1 MKKKLLYS
9 VLVISLLLSA
19 CTVDISQ
26 SADPTATVQAAPV
39 TAAPLQQ
46 PAKPPSSTMKIGNPS
61 LPTSQIPVTWGSL
74 HLTGTLVYMSSKETQ
89 STPIMSVQALD
100 LATGQITA
108 IFQAP
113 SGAWIDFISV
123 SPDEKQLLMAYLP
136 PRDPNATSSAAQQAL
151 YTMPTDGSQSPQILF
166 TPPSSNDQYYEPVWS
181 PDGKYIYF
189 AHVDYAAPPKVAG
202 QHYPSYEILRVTYPL
217 SGQPQKVADG
227 AYWPR
232 LSADGAR
239 LAYVT
244 LDPVDGTNKLFVAN
258 ADGSGAYQ
266 VALNG
271 LYVPQIIDAPFF
283 TPDDKSVLYSAVS
296 PTQPSQP
303 NWVDKLFGITEAYA
317 HTVPSD
323 WWSVP
328 IGGGTP
334 TQLTHIAAVGLYA
347 SLSPDKKYIASY
359 SGNGV
364 FVMNP
369 DGTGSTTI
377 VPDVGGLAGTVSWI
391 P

>member
-1 MKKKLLYS
+1 MKKNLLYWVLVVS
-9 VLVISLLLSA
+9 VLLSG
-19 CTVDISQ
+19 CSIDISQ
-26 SADPTATVQAAPV
+26 SAAPTATQTTIATSLPSVPSADQS
-39 TAAPLQQ
+39 
-46 PAKPPSSTMKIGNPS
+46 SSTIKIGNPS
-61 LPTSQIPVTWGSL
+61 LPTGQIPVTWGSL
-74 HLTGTLVYMSSKETQ
+74 NLTGKLVYMSSKQ
-89 STPIMSVQALD
+89 AQGTPIMSVQALD
-100 LATGQITA
+100 LATGQVTT

-136 PRDPNATSSAAQQAL
+136 PRDPNSASSAAQQAL
-151 YTMPTDGSQSPQILF
+151 YTLPTDGSKPPQILF
-166 TPPSSNDQYYEPVWS
+166 APPSGNDQYYEPVWS

-189 AHVDYAAPPKVAG
+189 AHVDYGAPPKVAG
-202 QHYPSYEILRVTYPL
+202 QHYPSYEILRMTYPP

-244 LDPVDGTNKLFVAN
+244 LDPVDGSNKLYVAN

-266 VALNG
+266 VALTG

-283 TPDDKSVLYSAVS
+283 TPDDKAVLYSAVS

-303 NWVDKLFGITEAYA
+303 NWVEKLFGITIASA

-347 SLSPDKKYIASY
+347 SLSPDKKHIASY